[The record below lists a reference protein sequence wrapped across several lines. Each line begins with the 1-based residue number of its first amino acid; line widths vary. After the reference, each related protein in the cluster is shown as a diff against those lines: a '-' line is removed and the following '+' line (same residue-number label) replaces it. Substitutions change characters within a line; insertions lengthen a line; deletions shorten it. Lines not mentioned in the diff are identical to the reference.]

1 MERPTNP
8 MTITAVFTFSEPLAY
23 DALAAL
29 LTRHLLPHDRFRQRV
44 VDGGAGHVYW
54 DDVPDLDLGDHLV
67 RAALPPGAGREALEG
82 LVSRLM
88 SERLSPDRPH
98 WQFHLVE
105 RYRGGSALVAR
116 VHHCIGDG
124 ISLVQLLLAMAEP
137 VDAPAGPPVPAA
149 VERRRTPRRAGAPA
163 YHEPDGTLPPPRTAA
178 DRDAARVRAADD
190 DGVRAVLSPGRL
202 VAAAKLGGGI
212 AAVLARLLDL
222 RADPRTHLRGPLG
235 HTKRVAWSEPI
246 PLDRVRAVGRAT
258 GGTINDVL
266 LSAVAGALRGYLTGR
281 GDRLDGRELRAVVPV
296 NLRATH
302 DAATLGNKFGLVFL
316 GLPVG
321 EADPLARVAATK
333 RNMDAIKRS
342 PEAVVVFGL
351 LRAFGKTT
359 AALLV
364 TAVRLL
370 ARRASAVMTN
380 VPGPRARIRFAGAT
394 IDGVMFWVPQSGR
407 LGLGVSVLSYA
418 GEVRIGV
425 AADERLVPDPGAI
438 VADFHAALA
447 DLLAAAPPAA
457 APAGPPAAAAPA
469 PPAAPPPVPV

>member
-1 MERPTNP
+1 MRDGRSMRQPLSAADGAWWRMERPANP
-8 MTITAVFTFSEPLAY
+8 MTITAVFTFADPLAY

-29 LTRHLLPHDRFRQRV
+29 VTRELLTHDRFRQRV
-44 VDGGAGHVYW
+44 VDGGAGQVYW
-54 DDVPDLDLGDHLV
+54 EDVPDLDVANHVV
-67 RAALPPGAGREALEG
+67 RVALPADAGREALEA

-88 SERLSPDRPH
+88 SEQLPRDRPH

-105 RYRGGSALVAR
+105 RYQGGSALVAR

-266 LSAVAGALRGYLTGR
+266 LSAVAGALRGYLT
-281 GDRLDGRELRAVVPV
+281 A
-296 NLRATH
+296 
-302 DAATLGNKFGLVFL
+302 AATASTGASCAPWSRSTSAAPTTPRPWATSSASSSCRSRWASPTRWAASPRPSGTWTPSSAAPRPWWCS
-316 GLPVG
+316 GCC
-321 EADPLARVAATK
+321 ARSV
-333 RNMDAIKRS
+333 RPRPRS
-342 PEAVVVFGL
+342 SSPRSSSSPAG
-351 LRAFGKTT
+351 
-359 AALLV
+359 
-364 TAVRLL
+364 
-370 ARRASAVMTN
+370 
-380 VPGPRARIRFAGAT
+380 RAR
-394 IDGVMFWVPQSGR
+394 
-407 LGLGVSVLSYA
+407 
-418 GEVRIGV
+418 
-425 AADERLVPDPGAI
+425 
-438 VADFHAALA
+438 
-447 DLLAAAPPAA
+447 
-457 APAGPPAAAAPA
+457 
-469 PPAAPPPVPV
+469 